1 MSRLFSIVTPRVCQ
15 SIEETKLKRPPN
27 ARQRFLD
34 FDLLV
39 TRELTFEWFCAKTER
54 PRLKHHPPQRRSTT
68 IHPGVM
74 HIPASSTCKAM
85 TNSNLRWTGKCTYI
99 SECVPANQTSRVC
112 GCFTLTLFMPCV
124 RSTLSLGDIFLV
136 VSPSSLVDGLLP
148 ISEILCSTLRIFSS
162 SGFAHVAEPP

>member
-1 MSRLFSIVTPRVCQ
+1 MRPNQTVSWYCFAVGRYLLMSRLFSIITPRVCQ
-15 SIEETKLKRPPN
+15 SIEETKLERPPN
-27 ARQRFLD
+27 TRQRFLD

-39 TRELTFEWFCAKTER
+39 TRELTLEWFCAKTKR

-74 HIPASSTCKAM
+74 CIPASSTCKDM

-148 ISEILCSTLRIFSS
+148 ISEI
-162 SGFAHVAEPP
+162 